1 MKFDGND
8 VFILVSAAILLIVF
22 VRLPRRFPRQM
33 TVLIWLFNIWLVQ
46 SVDYV
51 IGIEPLN
58 LYDFMDVPKWE
69 PTYAVAHF
77 TIYPIFGY
85 LFLYYL
91 QSIPKKKRIWLGYL
105 LLATAGATLYEYL
118 CLQTGVI
125 KYIRWGLLY
134 SSAFYVGIFLAEI
147 VVYRYFR
154 LLLKRS

>member
-1 MKFDGND
+1 MKFGGND
-8 VFILVSAAILLIVF
+8 VFILVSAAVLLIVF
-22 VRLPRRFPRQM
+22 VRLPRRFPRQV

-46 SVDYV
+46 SIDYV
-51 IGIEPLN
+51 MGIQPLN

-91 QSIPKKKRIWLGYL
+91 QSIPKTKRIRVGYI

-118 CLQTGVI
+118 CMLAGVI
-125 KYIRWGLLY
+125 KYIRWELLY
-134 SSAFYVGIFLAEI
+134 SAAFYVGIFLIEI

-154 LLLKRS
+154 TLLRRS